1 MKLVRRL
8 RPSPAMVVACIALT
22 IALGGTSVAAIQ
34 ALPKNSVGAK
44 QLKKNAVTAPKIKAN
59 AVNGAK
65 VANNSLTGADVNESS
80 LGKVPSATTADA
92 APPSGA
98 AGGDLAGTYPA
109 PTIGAGKVTPAKFGA
124 IPQARVEKTA
134 AQSIPSN
141 IAAFNTLTW
150 ESELYDTA
158 GLFDPATPDRLTAP
172 IAGVYAID
180 AGVRWSANALGTRFA
195 GICINQPTI
204 GACGITNNIAV
215 SQYATNDDP
224 GIGTLRLTQQSVST
238 QWKLAAGGVV
248 QVVVT
253 QNSGAPL
260 NVDGFP
266 VTHLAM
272 TWLGPG

>member
-1 MKLVRRL
+1 MKQLSRL
-8 RPSPAMVVACIALT
+8 RPTPAMVVACIALT
-22 IALGGTSVAAIQ
+22 VALGGTSVAAIQ
-34 ALPKNSVGAK
+34 ALPRNSVGAK
-44 QLKKNAVTAPKIKAN
+44 QLKRNAVTGVKVKAN
-59 AVNGAK
+59 AITSPK
-65 VANNSLTGADVNESS
+65 VAGNSLTGADINEAR
-80 LGKVPSATTADA
+80 LGTVPSATTAGSA
-92 APPSGA
+92 APSGA

-141 IAAFNTLTW
+141 IAVFNTLTY
-150 ESELYDTA
+150 ESEVYDTA

-204 GACGITNNIAV
+204 GACGITNNVAV

-238 QWKLAAGGVV
+238 QWKLDAGGVV

-253 QNSGAPL
+253 QNSGGAL

>member
-1 MKLVRRL
+1 MKQLRRL
-8 RPSPAMVVACIALT
+8 RLSPAMVVACIALT
-22 IALGGTSVAAIQ
+22 VALGGTSVAAIQ
-34 ALPKNSVGAK
+34 ALPKNSVGTK
-44 QLKKNAVTAPKIKAN
+44 QLKKNAVTGPKIKAN
-59 AVNGAK
+59 AVTGAK
-65 VANNSLTGADVNESS
+65 VAANSLTGADINEAG
-80 LGKVPSATTADA
+80 LGKVPAAAAADTAA
-92 APPSGA
+92 PSGA

-134 AQSIPSN
+134 GQSIPSN
-141 IAAFNTLTW
+141 IAVFNALTY

-158 GLFDPATPDRLTAP
+158 GLFDPAAPDRLTAP

-195 GICINQPTI
+195 GICINQPTV

-224 GIGTLRLTQQSVST
+224 GVGTLRLTQQSVST
-238 QWKLAAGGVV
+238 QVKLAAGAVV

-253 QNSGAPL
+253 QNSGGAL
-260 NVDGFP
+260 NVDGQP
-266 VTHLAM
+266 ATNLAM
-272 TWLGPG
+272 TWVGPG